1 LAVVNFVGTNVG
13 MSETGIKKIP
23 TRRPLFD
30 KTVQNLKP
38 AKRPY
43 KRSDGGGLYVLVTPD
58 GSRYWRMAY
67 RFNGKQRTL
76 ALGVYPTISLAEARE
91 ARDAAKKLLVS
102 GVDPL
107 QAKREQKRQAKLS
120 AENTF
125 EAIAREW
132 HEKQKDGWTP
142 KYAASVLKRFEAD
155 IFPEI
160 GSRPIALVEAP
171 ELLDALRKVETRDA
185 LDVAKRLRETA
196 GQVFRYAIQ
205 TGRAMWD
212 PSADLKGALRA
223 AGRQQHHKAMPREE
237 LPHFLRALAC
247 YDGSEQTKFA
257 LRLVLLTFVRTT
269 ELRAAKWAEFNFD
282 AAEWRLPAER
292 MKMRDAHIVPLSR
305 QAIEVLT
312 ELRGKAGN
320 SEFVFPSPGA
330 EGCMSNNTML
340 FAMYRMGYH
349 GRATVHGFRAV
360 ASTIL
365 NEMGFNPDW
374 IERQLAHS
382 ERNKVRSAYNHA
394 QYLAERCR
402 MMQHWAN
409 YLDTIAVDN
418 KVVSIA
424 SARVAR

>member
-1 LAVVNFVGTNVG
+1 
-13 MSETGIKKIP
+13 MSESRNPKIP

-38 AKRPY
+38 GKKPY
-43 KRSDGGGLYVLVTPD
+43 KRSDGGGLYVFVAPD
-58 GSRYWRMAY
+58 GARYWRMAY
-67 RFNGKQRTL
+67 RFNEKQRTL
-76 ALGVYPTISLAEARE
+76 ALGVYPTISLSEARE
-91 ARDAAKKLLVS
+91 ARDAAKKLLAA
-102 GVDPL
+102 GIDPM
-107 QAKREQKRQAKLS
+107 QAKREQKRQAKLC

-142 KYAASVLKRFEAD
+142 KYAVSVLKRFEDD

-160 GSRPIALVEAP
+160 GSRPIGLIEAP

-185 LDVAKRLRETA
+185 LDVAKRLRETV
-196 GQVFRYAIQ
+196 GQVFRYGIQ
-205 TGRAMWD
+205 TGRAKRD
-212 PSADLKGALRA
+212 PSADLKGALKA

-237 LPHFLRALAC
+237 LPGFLRTLAC
-247 YDGSEQTKFA
+247 YDGAEQTQLA
-257 LRLVLLTFVRTT
+257 LRLMLLTFVRTT
-269 ELRAAKWAEFNFD
+269 ELRAAKWAEFNFET
-282 AAEWRLPAER
+282 AEWRIPAER
-292 MKMRDAHIVPLSR
+292 MKMRDPHIVPLSR

-312 ELRGKAGN
+312 ELRGMAGN
-320 SEFVFPSPGA
+320 SEFAFPSPGA

-382 ERNKVRSAYNHA
+382 ERNKVRGAYNHA
-394 QYLAERCR
+394 QYLTERRR
-402 MMQHWAN
+402 MMRHWAD
-409 YLDTIAVDN
+409 YLDTVAADN

-424 SARVAR
+424 VARVAR